1 MAERLTRKEAKEK
14 KELKAHPMQL
24 KYEYDAKSKRYTE
37 KYIRAKKV
45 RNPFLSAWLSRQEFT
60 IMSFSAR
67 PSKATSC
74 RFTAIQIA
82 QKNK

>member
-24 KYEYDAKSKRYTE
+24 KYEYDVKSRRYTE

-45 RNPFLSAWLSRQEFT
+45 SDPCPVCFDICGRSL
-60 IMSFSAR
+60 I
-67 PSKATSC
+67 C
-74 RFTAIQIA
+74 
-82 QKNK
+82 